1 MYPMALMYLS
11 PLSGYIIATLPHE
24 LLSSYDPAPPKPIL
38 ESHWS
43 QAFKYSLETIPI
55 LVLVFTPS
63 QLKPSMLQW
72 SCKEACEP
80 ISVFHVS
87 RPNEVLRYF
96 PSASSEYKDSAS
108 LLMTIKLSW
117 WSTFIPRQILEK
129 GVFQY
134 VGNLVSCESNP
145 VFPPGKLKEFL
156 SLQYWEL

>member
-1 MYPMALMYLS
+1 MALMYLS
-11 PLSGYIIATLPHE
+11 PLSGFQTATLPHE

-38 ESHWS
+38 ESHRS
-43 QAFKYSLETIPI
+43 QKFKYSLETIPI
-55 LVLVFTPS
+55 LVLVTTPS
-63 QLKPSMLQW
+63 QLKPSMLQC

-96 PSASSEYKDSAS
+96 PSASIEYKDPAS
-108 LLMTIKLSW
+108 LLMTIKFSW

-156 SLQYWEL
+156 SLQYLES